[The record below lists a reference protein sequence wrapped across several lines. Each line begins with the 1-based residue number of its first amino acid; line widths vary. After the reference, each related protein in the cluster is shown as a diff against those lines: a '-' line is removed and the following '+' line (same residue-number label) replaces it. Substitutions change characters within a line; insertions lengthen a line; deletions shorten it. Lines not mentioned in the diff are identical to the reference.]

1 MNITFIPPGSRVRNS
16 AYGFMKMLVPF
27 WCKCAYQFEVRGTD
41 NIPRHGP
48 AIIAPKHQYW
58 TDIPLIGYAFYNIQ
72 LNYIAKQE
80 LFRFP
85 LIRHFLIGLGGIPL
99 DRSSPIKTLNSFK
112 HLYTILKQEQPVVI
126 FPEGTYYRE
135 KVGRGKS
142 RLIKMILKFQE
153 TENLP
158 DPIPFIPV
166 GVIYGKKGLRKPVII
181 TIGKPLYA
189 ARENEAQELT
199 REIMGAIA
207 SLSNMDLAGT
217 QNSHTNPDQED
228 STLTTPTA

>member
-1 MNITFIPPGSRVRNS
+1 
-16 AYGFMKMLVPF
+16 MKVLVPC
-27 WCKCAYQFEVRGTD
+27 WCKCAYQFEVRGTR
-41 NIPRHGP
+41 NIPKHGP
-48 AIIAPKHQYW
+48 VIIAPKHQYW

-85 LIRHFLIGLGGIPL
+85 LIRHLLIGLGGIPL
-99 DRSSPIKTLNSFK
+99 DRSSPIKSLHSFK
-112 HLYTILKQEQPVVI
+112 HLYSILKQEQHIVI

-135 KVGRGKS
+135 RVGRGKS

-166 GVIYGKKGLRKPVII
+166 GVIYGKKGFRKSVTI
-181 TIGKPLYA
+181 TRGKPLYA
-189 ARENEAQELT
+189 ARETEAQELT
-199 REIMGAIA
+199 QEIMSAIA
-207 SLSNMDLAGT
+207 SLSNMDLASKKNT
-217 QNSHTNPDQED
+217 HNCSH
-228 STLTTPTA
+228 

>member
-16 AYGFMKMLVPF
+16 IYGFMKVLVPC
-27 WCKCAYQFEVRGTD
+27 WCKCAYQFEVRGTH
-41 NIPRHGP
+41 NIPKHGP
-48 AIIAPKHQYW
+48 VIIAPKHQYW

-85 LIRHFLIGLGGIPL
+85 LLRHFLIGLGGIPL

-112 HLYTILKQEQPVVI
+112 HLHSILKQEQPVVI
-126 FPEGTYYRE
+126 FPEGTYYTER
-135 KVGRGKS
+135 VGRGKS

-153 TENLP
+153 TENLT

-166 GVIYGKKGLRKPVII
+166 GVVYGKKGFRKRVTI
-181 TIGKPLYA
+181 TIGNPLFA
-189 ARENEAQELT
+189 TREDEAQELT
-199 REIMGAIA
+199 QEIMRAIA
-207 SLSNMDLAGT
+207 SLSNMDFTGKNT
-217 QNSHTNPDQED
+217 THTSSD
-228 STLTTPTA
+228 